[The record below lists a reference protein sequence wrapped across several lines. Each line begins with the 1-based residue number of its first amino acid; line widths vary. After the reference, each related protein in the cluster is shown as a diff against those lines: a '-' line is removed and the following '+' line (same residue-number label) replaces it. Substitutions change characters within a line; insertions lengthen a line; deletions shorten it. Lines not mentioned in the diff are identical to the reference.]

1 MKKLLIAAVAL
12 LVSISASAQFG
23 IMGGL
28 TSSSSK
34 LGSALN
40 DVSSKNINQYHIGV
54 TYKFNLGKV
63 FALQPALLYQVKGT
77 RLSDIGG
84 IPDLSCDFKTGYIE
98 LPVQIQAGVGL
109 GKLIR
114 IYGILEPYIGLAVSN
129 KITVEGTTSSG
140 WDNVKNRFEF
150 GAGLGA
156 GVELLNR
163 IQLSARYCWDFGKV
177 YGSDFTIGSGVKT
190 VTSSPCNCINVSVA
204 FLF

>member
-1 MKKLLIAAVAL
+1 MKKLLIAAAAL

-23 IMGGL
+23 IMGGM

-34 LGSALN
+34 LGTAIG
-40 DVSSKNINQYHIGV
+40 DVRTKNITQYHIGV
-54 TYKFNLGKV
+54 TYKFTLGNV

-77 RLSDIGG
+77 RLSDISG
-84 IPDLSCDFKTGYIE
+84 ISDLSCDFKTGFIE

-114 IYGILEPYIGLAVSN
+114 LYGILEPYIGLAVSN
-129 KITVEGTTSSG
+129 KISVDGATSSG

-156 GVELLNR
+156 GVEILNH

-177 YGSDFTIGSGVKT
+177 YGSDFTIGSGIKT
-190 VTSSPCNCINVSVA
+190 IGSSPCNCINVSVA